1 MRRPMAGA
9 EEGGKRY
16 VLEGAVVY
24 LHVVQRSGSGE
35 SLVHIDVE
43 HPDLN
48 EIIVPKESSYV
59 GGKDGGL
66 FIGLRLDQAKRAED
80 FLQGRLE

>member
-1 MRRPMAGA
+1 MAGP
-9 EEGGKRY
+9 EEQGQRY

-24 LHVVQRSGSGE
+24 LHVVERSGSGE
-35 SLVHIDVE
+35 SLIHIDVD

-48 EIIVPKESSYV
+48 EIIVAKESSYV

-66 FIGLRLDQAKRAED
+66 FIGLRTEQAKRASE
-80 FLQGRLE
+80 FLQGRV

>member
-1 MRRPMAGA
+1 MAGP
-9 EEGGKRY
+9 EQDGKRY

-24 LHVVQRSGSGE
+24 LHVVERSGSGE

-48 EIIVPKESSYV
+48 DIIVARESSYV
-59 GGKDGGL
+59 GGKPGGL
-66 FIGLRLDQAKRAED
+66 FIGLRSEQAKRAEEY
-80 FLQGRLE
+80 LQGRL